1 MVIDSRGIRRYTVLI
16 GGGLGYR
23 VMDSRG
29 FGVAGYRGSV
39 R

>member
-1 MVIDSRGIRRYTVLI
+1 MVTDSRRIRRYMVVI

-29 FGVAGYRGSV
+29 IR
-39 R
+39 